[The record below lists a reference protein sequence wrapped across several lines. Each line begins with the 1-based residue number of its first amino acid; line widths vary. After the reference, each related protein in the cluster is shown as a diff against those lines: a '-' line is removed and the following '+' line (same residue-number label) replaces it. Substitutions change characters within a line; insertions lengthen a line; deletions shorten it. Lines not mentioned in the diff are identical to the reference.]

1 MHSVRLP
8 PEGRSSPRPWG
19 CFSIWPPVKTDVTV
33 FPTPVGVFLGRVT
46 FWKLLISL
54 PHARGGVSM
63 PSKGGLSP
71 SGSSPRPWG
80 CFLVGRGIGGHGLVF
95 PTPVGVFQNHCMPCV
110 RQFRLPHARGGVSY
124 STLGYV
130 REIPSSPRPW
140 GCFLGIRGNRHC
152 WGVFPTPVGVFR
164 MGRGPLAVTSRLPHA
179 RGGVSRRVKEDYFQ
193 RESSPRPW
201 GCFQAPPSMPSVLG
215 VFPTPVGVFLYLP
228 CYIPLFFSL
237 PHARG
242 GVSAGLVHGY
252 LDVESSPRPWGC
264 FFSGH
269 TPASKSFVFPTPVG
283 VFLPHLKRRDS
294 AISLPHARGGVSC

>member
-33 FPTPVGVFLGRVT
+33 FPTPVGVFLGRVA

-95 PTPVGVFQNHCMPCV
+95 PTPVGVFPCC
-110 RQFRLPHARGGVSY
+110 RRSPAGWRRLPHARGGVSAA
-124 STLGYV
+124 V
-130 REIPSSPRPW
+130 HRERLRAGSSPRPW
-140 GCFLGIRGNRHC
+140 GCFWMSRVQYLFQT
-152 WGVFPTPVGVFR
+152 VFPTPVGVFP
-164 MGRGPLAVTSRLPHA
+164 GRTS
-179 RGGVSRRVKEDYFQ
+179 SRVR
-193 RESSPRPW
+193 RR
-201 GCFQAPPSMPSVLG
+201 
-215 VFPTPVGVFLYLP
+215 
-228 CYIPLFFSL
+228 SL

-242 GVSAGLVHGY
+242 GVSFQDIPQRRRAL
-252 LDVESSPRPWGC
+252 SSPRPWGC
-264 FFSGH
+264 FR
-269 TPASKSFVFPTPVG
+269 PAEFGAFHLIVFPTPVG
-283 VFLPHLKRRDS
+283 VFPRHRRCDPRHPG
-294 AISLPHARGGVSC
+294 LPHARGGVSTSPS